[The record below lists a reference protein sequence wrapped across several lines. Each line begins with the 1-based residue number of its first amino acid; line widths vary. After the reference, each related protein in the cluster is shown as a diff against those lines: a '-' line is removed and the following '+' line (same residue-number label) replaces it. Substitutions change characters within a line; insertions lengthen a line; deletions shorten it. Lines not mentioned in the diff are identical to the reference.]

1 MPLMLPISRANPT
14 FMILVLFVLGG
25 CSSASN
31 TLKGFVPASI
41 VDSRANAEIRQA
53 AIEDDSFPG
62 ASEPLPQK

>member
-1 MPLMLPISRANPT
+1 
-14 FMILVLFVLGG
+14 
-25 CSSASN
+25 SN